1 LLADY
6 HEDHERLGGAWPGPV
21 PASRGNLGQGD
32 VVPADLRHKLWLQ
45 DCFNDLSGLG
55 QDDDMTLEDEEE
67 PYRIDEFIER
77 LRDCK
82 ESVEDLGLTLD
93 TLLSRVIFPDGDRPI
108 FVRLLSERLGLT
120 SASDQLAD
128 HL

>member
-1 LLADY
+1 MSALEE
-6 HEDHERLGGAWPGPV
+6 H
-21 PASRGNLGQGD
+21 GQGLSLPAGAASVRD

-67 PYRIDEFIER
+67 HYRIEEFIER

>member
-1 LLADY
+1 
-6 HEDHERLGGAWPGPV
+6 
-21 PASRGNLGQGD
+21 
-32 VVPADLRHKLWLQ
+32 
-45 DCFNDLSGLG
+45 
-55 QDDDMTLEDEEE
+55 MTLEDEEE
-67 PYRIDEFIER
+67 HYRIDEFIER